1 MNKELEKIWKSYNAQ
16 EKIINIKSSHKKLN
30 SLYEEAIKEIST
42 IYGKEKAISFI
53 SWLYEYIGIIE
64 KIAFEVGYNYNK
76 K

>member
-30 SLYEEAIKEIST
+30 SLYEEAIKEISP
-42 IYGKEKAISFI
+42 IYGKEKDSYFI